1 MFSRR
6 LLLAQLFLLGG
17 LLLTG
22 CFPIQTTTIGRLTV
36 GVVSYDT
43 GSRSLEKYQRFKD
56 YLEQQTNSIVE
67 LEPVYNELNAQE
79 KIQRQ
84 VWSVVFAPPGLAAI
98 AIAQKQYIPLF
109 PMQGVSN
116 LHSNIAVRE
125 DSPIKTLAD
134 MRGKVIALGEPGSAA
149 GYYLPLYYLYGLT
162 LAEVR
167 FAPTPKTVLE
177 WISSGTVDAGALSED
192 EFERLQGEFSQ
203 TQFRIAHTSRGIPTG
218 AVLLAPNVEPKQ
230 QERIKTAMSQA
241 ASDIAGDA
249 GYIPNAKAPNYEE
262 LIKIVEKVK
271 PIEARVRKKPAVLT
285 LDNST
290 AGN

>member
-6 LLLAQLFLLGG
+6 LLLAQLFLLSGV
-17 LLLTG
+17 LLTG
-22 CFPIQTTTIGRLTV
+22 CFPKQTTTIGRLTV

-43 GSRSLEKYQRFKD
+43 GSHSLKNYQRFKD

-67 LEPVYNELNAQE
+67 LEPVYNELNARE
-79 KIQRQ
+79 KIESQ

-98 AIAQKQYIPLF
+98 AIDKKQYIPLF
-109 PMQGVSN
+109 PMQGVS
-116 LHSNIAVRE
+116 LHSKIAVRE
-125 DSPIKTLAD
+125 DSPIQTLAD

-167 FAPTPKTVLE
+167 VAPTPKTVLE

-203 TQFRIAHTSRGIPTG
+203 TKFRIVHTSRGIPTG
-218 AVLLAPNVEPKQ
+218 VVLLAPNVEPKQ

-249 GYIPNAKAPNYEE
+249 GYIPNAKVPNYEE

-271 PIEARVRKKPAVLT
+271 PIEARVRQKPAVLT